1 MIQIVNTDGT
11 AQLESMLVI
20 TPDVMEAIQATP
32 QKQVKALCKDLKI
45 SHRTEEKEGKDPIS
59 IVGMAILNRS
69 DICVVCD
76 ELAKKHKKFLDEVVR
91 LYEENKKEH
100 DRPTTEEDKDEFE
113 EVSTIESLALGC
125 LLLANGLYKLSQEL
139 CE

>member
-1 MIQIVNTDGT
+1 MIQIVNNDGT

-45 SHRTEEKEGKDPIS
+45 SHRTEEKEGKDTIS
-59 IVGMAILNRS
+59 ITGMAILNRS
-69 DICVVCD
+69 DIRVVCD

-91 LYEENKKEH
+91 LYEENKK
-100 DRPTTEEDKDEFE
+100 DNRPTTEEDKDEFE